1 MILEIMLII
10 VAGAFGGIIYC
21 CRNSHKYYINTYPTR
36 NTYPAR
42 NITTNEPIYII
53 PHYPFIDDIPPPP
66 YSEKE
71 D

>member
-1 MILEIMLII
+1 MFIYYMILEIILII
-10 VAGAFGGIIYC
+10 VTGAFGGIIYC
-21 CRNSHKYYINTYPTR
+21 CRKGRKSYI

-42 NITTNEPIYII
+42 NTTTNEPIYII
-53 PHYPFIDDIPPPP
+53 PHYPFIDEPPPP